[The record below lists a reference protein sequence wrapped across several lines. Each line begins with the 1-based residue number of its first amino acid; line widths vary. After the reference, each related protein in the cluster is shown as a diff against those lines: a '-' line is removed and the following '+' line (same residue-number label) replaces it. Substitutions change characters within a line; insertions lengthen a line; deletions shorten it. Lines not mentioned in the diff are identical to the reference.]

1 MEISNMYVIPIQE
14 IKEVLDKISKDI
26 FAKNFPKLMKDIKPK
41 NEEDIQSPSS
51 VNWENDILKHFRENF

>member
-14 IKEVLDKISKDI
+14 IKEILDKISKDI

-41 NEEDIQSPSS
+41 NEEDIQLPSS
-51 VNWENDILKHFRENF
+51 VNWENDILKHCRENF